1 MSGTWIEYIAM
12 VTPVKR
18 FPLNHGFQP
27 FSCSDTFCNQIYL
40 FNDPLP
46 KISNQAYEMQLCLH
60 CIKSQSL
67 KSNVAYRCCVEQG
80 LIYQIHAHGTI
91 SERDPRRIQITPKH
105 KWKTRTTKLATAFR
119 YLIYK
124 QNTFLRH
131 KVIRGL
137 PNAKVL

>member
-1 MSGTWIEYIAM
+1 MDRIHCNGHTSKTLPTKPW
-12 VTPVKR
+12 
-18 FPLNHGFQP
+18 
-27 FSCSDTFCNQIYL
+27 FSTFFMQRHICNPIYL

-60 CIKSQSL
+60 CIKSQWL
-67 KSNVAYRCCVEQG
+67 KSNVPYRCCVELR
-80 LIYQIHAHGTI
+80 LIYQIHTHGTI
-91 SERDPRRIQITPKH
+91 SERDPCRTQITPKH
-105 KWKTRTTKLATAFR
+105 KWKTRTPKLATAFR

-137 PNAKVL
+137 PNATVL